1 MHYDTRNNLWVSS
14 TDNGAK
20 QKNILITTAG
30 ANRGVSHFEA
40 FFLGG
45 VGEVFACGTGRGSWC
60 WGRVQ
65 SPNDVIQKIEKTR
78 NNTHTTTQ
86 KRTNNIYPQHQQT
99 PENWKWYY

>member
-45 VGEVFACGTGRGSWC
+45 VGEEPEEVLSVEDGC
-60 WGRVQ
+60 
-65 SPNDVIQKIEKTR
+65 N
-78 NNTHTTTQ
+78 
-86 KRTNNIYPQHQQT
+86 HQMT
-99 PENWKWYY
+99 